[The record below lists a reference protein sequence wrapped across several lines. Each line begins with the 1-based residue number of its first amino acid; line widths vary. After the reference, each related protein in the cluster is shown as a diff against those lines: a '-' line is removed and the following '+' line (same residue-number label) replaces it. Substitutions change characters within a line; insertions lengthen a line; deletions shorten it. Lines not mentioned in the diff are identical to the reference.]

1 MTAAHV
7 IPFTLDPFE
16 EYDQLCHEHEA
27 LIAHIQRVVPEMR
40 DSGDIAGMLD
50 LECRDAALRERI
62 GLVDQR
68 IRSGT

>member
-1 MTAAHV
+1 MTPAHV
-7 IPFTLDPFE
+7 ISFTLDPFQ
-16 EYDQLCHEHEA
+16 EYDRLCDEHEA
-27 LIAHIQRVVPEMR
+27 LIAHIQRVVPGMR

-50 LECRDAALRERI
+50 LELQDAALRERI